1 MQLVIEK
8 SITIDCLV
16 ADNGTF
22 MSQAT
27 VLMEVLKTALRQRKL
42 TYAHIAK
49 DLHLSESSVK
59 RMFARQNM
67 DLDRL
72 EKICALMNLEIA
84 DMLELT
90 RHAQGRITELT
101 EEQELEL
108 VSDPKLLVVGVLAT
122 SQWSVARILENYRL
136 SESELI
142 KMLRRLERMKVIDL
156 LPDKRIKVRLP
167 RNFSWRRSGPIQRFF
182 EERVQKQFFDSS
194 FLGAGELRISVHGS
208 LSYHSIELLQ
218 QRMRKI
224 AEEFDALTDEDK
236 QLDHDKRE
244 GTTLVMA
251 IRPWELSLFTELRR
265 KIASGSAPPVRNARI
280 RTPIARSLP

>member
-1 MQLVIEK
+1 MVRLAQLLLEK
-8 SITIDCLV
+8 WITLDHLV
-16 ADNGTF
+16 AYSGTF

-27 VLMEVLKTALRQRKL
+27 VLMEVLRTALRQRKL
-42 TYAHIAK
+42 TYAHVAK
-49 DLHLSESSVK
+49 DLRLSESSVK
-59 RMFARQNM
+59 RMFAQQNM
-67 DLDRL
+67 ALDRL
-72 EKICALMNLEIA
+72 ERICALMNLEIA
-84 DMLELT
+84 DLLELT

-122 SQWSVARILENYRL
+122 SQWSVAKILENYRL

-194 FLGAGELRISVHGS
+194 FLGQSELRISVHGS

-218 QRMRKI
+218 QRMKKI
-224 AEEFDALTDEDK
+224 AEEFDALTDEDR

-244 GTTLVMA
+244 GTTLVVA

-265 KIASGSAPPVRNARI
+265 TSAVGHTLPPR
-280 RTPIARSLP
+280 

>member
-1 MQLVIEK
+1 
-8 SITIDCLV
+8 
-16 ADNGTF
+16 

-49 DLHLSESSVK
+49 KLSLSESSVK

-90 RHAQGRITELT
+90 RRAQGRITELT

-136 SESELI
+136 SESELT
-142 KMLRRLERMKVIDL
+142 KMLRRLESMKVIDL

-194 FLGAGELRISVHGS
+194 FLGPGELRISVHGS

-218 QRMRKI
+218 QRIRKI
-224 AEEFDALTDEDK
+224 AEEFDVLTDEDK

-244 GTTLVMA
+244 GTTLVVA

-265 KIASGSAPPVRNARI
+265 RSASENAPPVRTQISMSSR
-280 RTPIARSLP
+280 

>member
-1 MQLVIEK
+1 MQLIREK
-8 SITIDCLV
+8 WTIVGLLV
-16 ADNGTF
+16 AYIGTF

-49 DLHLSESSVK
+49 NLSLSESSVK

-90 RHAQGRITELT
+90 RRAQGRITELT

-136 SESELI
+136 SESELT
-142 KMLRRLERMKVIDL
+142 KMLRRLESMKVIDL

-194 FLGAGELRISVHGS
+194 FLGPGELRISVHGS

-218 QRMRKI
+218 QRIRKI
-224 AEEFDALTDEDK
+224 AEEFDVLTDEDK

-244 GTTLVMA
+244 GTTLVVA

-265 KIASGSAPPVRNARI
+265 KSASEIALPE
-280 RTPIARSLP
+280 RTQTSMSSR

>member
-1 MQLVIEK
+1 MVRLAQLLLEK
-8 SITIDCLV
+8 WITLDHLV
-16 ADNGTF
+16 AYSGTF

-27 VLMEVLKTALRQRKL
+27 VLMEVLRTALRQRKL
-42 TYAHIAK
+42 TYAHVAK
-49 DLHLSESSVK
+49 DLRLSESSVK
-59 RMFARQNM
+59 RMFAQQNM
-67 DLDRL
+67 ALDRL
-72 EKICALMNLEIA
+72 ERICALMNLEIA
-84 DMLELT
+84 DLLELT

-122 SQWSVARILENYRL
+122 SQWSVAKILENYRL
-136 SESELI
+136 PESELI

-194 FLGAGELRISVHGS
+194 FLGQSELRISVHGS

-218 QRMRKI
+218 QRMKKI
-224 AEEFDALTDEDK
+224 AEEFDALTDEDR

-244 GTTLVMA
+244 GTTLVVA

-265 KIASGSAPPVRNARI
+265 TSAVGHTLPPR
-280 RTPIARSLP
+280 